1 MNIKILGPG
10 CVNCKTLQRRTEE
23 ALEQLGIPANL
34 EKVEDY
40 RMIAAYGIMRTPG
53 LVIDGK
59 VVSYGV
65 VPHVDE
71 LKALILKQMA
81 TT

>member
-10 CVNCKTLQRRTEE
+10 CVNCKTLHRRTQE
-23 ALEQLGIPANL
+23 ALEQLGIAANL

-53 LVIDGK
+53 LVIDEK

-65 VPHVDE
+65 VPQVDE
-71 LKALILKQMA
+71 LKALILKQI
-81 TT
+81 TTT